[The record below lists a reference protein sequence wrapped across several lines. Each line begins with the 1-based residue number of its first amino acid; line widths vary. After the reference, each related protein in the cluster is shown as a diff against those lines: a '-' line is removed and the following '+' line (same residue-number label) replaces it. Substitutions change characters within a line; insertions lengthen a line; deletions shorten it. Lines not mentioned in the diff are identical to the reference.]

1 LQHNS
6 EKGEMMK
13 KNIKTNKDGLEI
25 KIFDVDSKQDEL
37 LKNFQAC
44 QEGSCD
50 CPSDEYV
57 KLEKLDIKSS
67 DNEIVLNLK
76 AKKNQKFDKSE
87 VEKCV
92 DYVVNKVSGK

>member
-1 LQHNS
+1 
-6 EKGEMMK
+6 MK
-13 KNIKTNKDGLEI
+13 QRIKTKKDGLEI
-25 KIFDVDSKQDEL
+25 KITDVDSNHDEL

-57 KLEKLDIKSS
+57 KLEKLDIQSS
-67 DNEIVLNLK
+67 DDEMVLNLT
-76 AKKNQKFDKSE
+76 AKKDQKFDKVE

-92 DYVVNKVSGK
+92 DYVVKKVSGK

>member
-1 LQHNS
+1 
-6 EKGEMMK
+6 MK
-13 KNIKTNKDGLEI
+13 KEIKTKQDGLVI
-25 KIFDVDSKQDEL
+25 KISDVDSKQDEL

-57 KLEKLDIKSS
+57 KLEKLDIKTSE
-67 DNEIVLNLK
+67 NEMVLNLK
-76 AKKNQKFDKSE
+76 AKKDQKFDKDE

-92 DYVVNKVSGK
+92 DYVVNKVSKK

>member
-1 LQHNS
+1 
-6 EKGEMMK
+6 MK
-13 KNIKTNKDGLEI
+13 KRIKTNKDGLEI
-25 KIFDVDSKQDEL
+25 KITEVNSNHDEL

-57 KLEKLDIKSS
+57 KLDKLDIQSS
-67 DNEIVLNLK
+67 KNEMVLNLK
-76 AKKNQKFDKSE
+76 AKKNQKFDKNE

-92 DYVVNKVSGK
+92 DYVVKKVTEESRS

>member
-1 LQHNS
+1 
-6 EKGEMMK
+6 M
-13 KNIKTNKDGLEI
+13 
-25 KIFDVDSKQDEL
+25 DSKQDEL

-67 DNEIVLNLK
+67 ETEMTLNLK
-76 AKKNQKFDKSE
+76 AKKDQTFDKAE

-92 DYVVNKVSGK
+92 DYVVKKVSKK

>member
-1 LQHNS
+1 
-6 EKGEMMK
+6 MK
-13 KNIKTNKDGLEI
+13 QRIKTNKDGLEI
-25 KIFDVDSKQDEL
+25 KISDVDSNHDEL

-57 KLEKLDIKSS
+57 KLDKLDIKSS
-67 DNEIVLNLK
+67 RNEMVLNLT
-76 AKKNQKFDKSE
+76 AKKDLKFDKGE

-92 DYVVNKVSGK
+92 DYIVNKVSGK

>member
-1 LQHNS
+1 
-6 EKGEMMK
+6 MK
-13 KNIKTNKDGLEI
+13 KEIKTKQDGLVI
-25 KIFDVDSKQDEL
+25 KISDVDSKQDEL

-57 KLEKLDIKSS
+57 KLEKLDIKTSE
-67 DNEIVLNLK
+67 NEMVLNLK
-76 AKKNQKFDKSE
+76 AKKDQKFDKDE

-92 DYVVNKVSGK
+92 DYVVKKVSKK

>member
-1 LQHNS
+1 
-6 EKGEMMK
+6 MK
-13 KNIKTNKDGLEI
+13 QRIKTNKDGLEI
-25 KIFDVDSKQDEL
+25 QITEVNSNHEEL

-57 KLEKLDIKSS
+57 KLEKLDIQSS
-67 DNEIVLNLK
+67 ENEMVLNLK
-76 AKKNQKFDKSE
+76 AKKDHTFDKNE

-92 DYVVNKVSGK
+92 DYVVNKVSRK

>member
-1 LQHNS
+1 
-6 EKGEMMK
+6 MK
-13 KNIKTNKDGLEI
+13 QRIKTNKDGLEI
-25 KIFDVDSKQDEL
+25 KISDVDSNHDEL

-57 KLEKLDIKSS
+57 KLDKLDIKSS
-67 DNEIVLNLK
+67 KNEMVLNLK
-76 AKKNQKFDKSE
+76 AKADQTFDKIE

-92 DYVVNKVSGK
+92 DYVVKKVSGK

>member
-1 LQHNS
+1 MNK
-6 EKGEMMK
+6 E
-13 KNIKTNKDGLEI
+13 IKTNRDGLQI
-25 KIFDVDSKQDEL
+25 KLSDVDSKQDEL

-57 KLEKLDIKSS
+57 KLEKLDIQSS
-67 DNEIVLNLK
+67 ENEMTLNLK
-76 AKKNQKFDKSE
+76 VKKDQKFDKDE

-92 DYVVNKVSGK
+92 DYVVAKVSKKK

>member
-1 LQHNS
+1 
-6 EKGEMMK
+6 MK
-13 KNIKTNKDGLEI
+13 KDIKTKHDGLVI
-25 KIFDVDSKQDEL
+25 KISDVESKHDEL

-57 KLEKLDIKSS
+57 KLEKLDISSS
-67 DNEIVLNLK
+67 DNEMVLNLK
-76 AKKNQKFDKSE
+76 AKKDQKFDRDE

-92 DYVVNKVSGK
+92 DYDSIFIQPLQG

>member
-1 LQHNS
+1 
-6 EKGEMMK
+6 MK
-13 KNIKTNKDGLEI
+13 QRIKTNKDGLEI
-25 KIFDVDSKQDEL
+25 KITDVDSNHDEL

-57 KLEKLDIKSS
+57 KLEKLDIQSS
-67 DNEIVLNLK
+67 DDEMVLNLT
-76 AKKNQKFDKSE
+76 AKKDQKFDKVE

-92 DYVVNKVSGK
+92 DYVVKKVSGK

>member
-1 LQHNS
+1 
-6 EKGEMMK
+6 MK
-13 KNIKTNKDGLEI
+13 KEIKTKQDGLVI
-25 KIFDVDSKQDEL
+25 KISDVDSKQDEL

-57 KLEKLDIKSS
+57 KLESLDIKST
-67 DNEIVLNLK
+67 DKEMVLNLK
-76 AKKNQKFDKSE
+76 AKKDQKFDKEE

-92 DYVVNKVSGK
+92 DYVLEKVTKK

>member
-1 LQHNS
+1 
-6 EKGEMMK
+6 MK
-13 KNIKTNKDGLEI
+13 KEIKTKQDGLVI
-25 KIFDVDSKQDEL
+25 KISDVDSKQDEL

-57 KLEKLDIKSS
+57 KLESLDIKS
-67 DNEIVLNLK
+67 DKDEMVLNLK
-76 AKKNQKFDKSE
+76 AKKDQKFDKDE

-92 DYVVNKVSGK
+92 DYVVDKVSKK

>member
-1 LQHNS
+1 
-6 EKGEMMK
+6 MK
-13 KNIKTNKDGLEI
+13 KEIKTKQDGLLI
-25 KIFDVDSKQDEL
+25 NISDVDSKHDEL

-57 KLEKLDIKSS
+57 KLESLDIRSS
-67 DNEIVLNLK
+67 ENEMTLNLK
-76 AKKNQKFDKSE
+76 AKKDQKFDKDE

-92 DYVVNKVSGK
+92 DYVVEKVTKK